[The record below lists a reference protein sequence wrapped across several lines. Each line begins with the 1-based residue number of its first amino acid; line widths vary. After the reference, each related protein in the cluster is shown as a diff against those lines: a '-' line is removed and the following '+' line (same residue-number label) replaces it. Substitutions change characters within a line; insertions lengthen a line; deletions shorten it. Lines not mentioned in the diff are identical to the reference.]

1 MDNKPEQK
9 HSILFTQL
17 VMYFHS
23 GAIQQMGKMPNPI
36 SGKIERELDQASLSI
51 DMLDMLKFKC
61 KGNLSSEEDHFLGHV
76 ISELKLNYVDEV
88 NRQNT
93 AKPDPA
99 VEKPPE
105 TDVQD
110 RSTTEGE
117 GSKAG
122 NVGD

>member
-23 GAIQQMGKMPNPI
+23 AAIQQMGKMPNPI
-36 SGKIERELDQASLSI
+36 TGKIERDLDQASMSI

-61 KGNLSSEEDHFLGHV
+61 KGNLSGDEDNFLGHV

-88 NRQNT
+88 NRKDDGKT
-93 AKPDPA
+93 EAPE
-99 VEKPPE
+99 EK
-105 TDVQD
+105 
-110 RSTTEGE
+110 TTEAD
-117 GSKAG
+117 SKEQLAD
-122 NVGD
+122 NSEETKAN